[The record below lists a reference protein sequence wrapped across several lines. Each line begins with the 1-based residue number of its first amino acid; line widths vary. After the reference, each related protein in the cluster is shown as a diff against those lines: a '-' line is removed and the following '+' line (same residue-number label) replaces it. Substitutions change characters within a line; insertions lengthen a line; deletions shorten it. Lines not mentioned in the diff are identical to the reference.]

1 MFFNH
6 TVAQNRSEKLDR
18 FLEKKMA
25 KANIVG
31 LQAAFISNGKLKWVG
46 SFGKSD
52 YKKHKSVNDSTLF
65 MIASCSKPVTAF
77 GLMKLY
83 DEGRID
89 LDDDINDH
97 LPFEIVNPNY
107 PSQPIT
113 FRMLLAHTSSFHD
126 DTPLLVSLYTFE
138 NGGDSP
144 ISLEDFIKGY
154 FLPQGKYYDPKK
166 NFSDV
171 KPGTDRDYSNAGYA
185 LIGYLIQQIS
195 GKNFN
200 TYMQEEIFR
209 PLGMRNSYWFLK
221 NIPHD
226 NISLPHEFV
235 EGKSKDSMYKG
246 LKPYGF
252 PDYPD
257 GQLRTNVSDY
267 AQIIELMVNK
277 GKVDGKVFLS
287 KKTTDEFLT
296 VQFPEVSEWQAIAWN
311 YNEFDNWLYYLL
323 MPRLPSHTG
332 VDPGVAT
339 VTSFNRKTG
348 NGVIIF
354 ANTLTH
360 NFKGHKALYVDMVK
374 RLLKEAKKQQEINT
388 SKKAFVQTFSS
399 N

>member
-1 MFFNH
+1 MLRTNLYLIFLFVNIFLH
-6 TVAQNRSEKLDR
+6 HVNAQDGSTKLDR
-18 FLEKKMA
+18 FLEKKMV
-25 KANIVG
+25 KANIAG
-31 LQAAFISNGKLKWVG
+31 LQAAYISKGELKWVG

-52 YKKHKSVNDSTLF
+52 YQKHITVNDSTLF
-65 MIASCSKPVTAF
+65 MIASCSKPVTAL

-83 DEGRID
+83 DQGRVD

-97 LPFEIVNPNY
+97 LPFKIVNPNY
-107 PSQPIT
+107 PSLPIT
-113 FRMLLAHTSSFHD
+113 FRMLLAHTSSFRD
-126 DTPLLVSLYTFE
+126 DTPRLVSLYTFE

-144 ISLEDFIKGY
+144 ISLEDFIEGY
-154 FLPQGKYYDPKK
+154 FLPHGKYYDSKN
-166 NFSDV
+166 NFSNV
-171 KPGTDRDYSNAGYA
+171 RPGTVKDYSNAGYA
-185 LIGYLIQQIS
+185 LIGYLVQQIS

-200 TYMQEEIFR
+200 TYMQEEIFH
-209 PLGMRNSYWFLK
+209 PLGMRSSYWFLK
-221 NIPHD
+221 DISHD
-226 NISLPHEFV
+226 NISLPHEFL
-235 EGKSKDSMYKG
+235 EGKSKDSLYKG

-267 AQIIELMVNK
+267 AQIVKLMVNK

-287 KKTTDEFLT
+287 KKAMDEFLT
-296 VQFPEVSEWQAIAWN
+296 VQYPEANKWQAIAWN

-339 VTSFNRKTG
+339 VTSFNPKTG
-348 NGVIIF
+348 NGAIIF

-374 RLLKEAKKQQEINT
+374 RLLKEAKKVN
-388 SKKAFVQTFSS
+388 
-399 N
+399 